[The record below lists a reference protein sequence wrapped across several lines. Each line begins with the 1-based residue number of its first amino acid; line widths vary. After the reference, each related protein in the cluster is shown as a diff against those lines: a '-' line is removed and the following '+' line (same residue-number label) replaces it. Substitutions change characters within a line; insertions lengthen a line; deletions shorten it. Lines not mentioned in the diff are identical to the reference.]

1 MLLNFEHLEF
11 NFKNCSGKGNCFPS
25 FQNKSVLLSLLCIKI
40 MINFF
45 RFFFSKLFLKQL
57 LWAGLLLVL
66 LVGISFYGLNKFTQH
81 RENIQVPDL
90 EALDIQTIA
99 SVLDQ
104 YELRFEVLDS
114 TKFNALY
121 PAFSVIEQ
129 FPLAGSDVKKGRK
142 IYLTINPSGFR
153 KLSVPDVIQITK
165 RNAETKLTAV
175 GFQLGK
181 ITYRNNIG
189 KDMVLQIR
197 YQGKAIKPGTILPK
211 TSKIDLVLGNG
222 KR

>member
-1 MLLNFEHLEF
+1 M
-11 NFKNCSGKGNCFPS
+11 
-25 FQNKSVLLSLLCIKI
+25 
-40 MINFF
+40 
-45 RFFFSKLFLKQL
+45 
-57 LWAGLLLVL
+57 
-66 LVGISFYGLNKFTQH
+66 
-81 RENIQVPDL
+81 
-90 EALDIQTIA
+90 
-99 SVLDQ
+99 
-104 YELRFEVLDS
+104 
-114 TKFNALY
+114 
-121 PAFSVIEQ
+121 
-129 FPLAGSDVKKGRK
+129 
-142 IYLTINPSGFR
+142 TINPSGFR

-175 GFQLGK
+175 GFQLGE